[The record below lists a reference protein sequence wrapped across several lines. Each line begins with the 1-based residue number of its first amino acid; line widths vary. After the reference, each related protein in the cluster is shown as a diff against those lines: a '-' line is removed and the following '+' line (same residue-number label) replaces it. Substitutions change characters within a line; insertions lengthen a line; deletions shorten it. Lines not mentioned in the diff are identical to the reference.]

1 MLSTVLLFVFKART
15 RHSSPASFCRLFR
28 GQLKRTIED
37 IMKEKNWREPRR
49 SAESSFSYPTND
61 DDESGVTVKFGKQVH
76 KVKQSL
82 SRGSNQ

>member
-1 MLSTVLLFVFKART
+1 
-15 RHSSPASFCRLFR
+15 
-28 GQLKRTIED
+28 
-37 IMKEKNWREPRR
+37 MKEKNWREPRR

>member
-1 MLSTVLLFVFKART
+1 LHKALFARVLPQIISGSAEED
-15 RHSSPASFCRLFR
+15 HR
-28 GQLKRTIED
+28 GCIED
-37 IMKEKNWREPRR
+37 IMKEKNWKEPRR